1 MAQHENRHLTTEQLS
16 VFLDKQLSGQEEAE
30 YTAHLHTCQHCS
42 QALADL
48 KQTVALLHALPQP
61 ALPRSFALSAS
72 QVTQTARSS
81 SAQEPEQRRQHLH
94 AIPTTTRRV
103 RRHRAGYVARQSIR
117 ALSTLAAVIG
127 LVFFLSGVFVAFPHG
142 GASTASNGSVNVSSS
157 GTTTQRPGISNHATP
172 NVVGSQD
179 SGCNQPVP
187 PTGPCNSRTSPTATP
202 NHQATQAA
210 TGSGT
215 PQIGPST
222 TPNTSSAVDLN
233 SPQVHLGVG
242 VVLLLIGILG
252 VALTRKR
259 RE

>member
-1 MAQHENRHLTTEQLS
+1 MTQHEHRHLTTEQLS
-16 VFLDKQLSGQEEAE
+16 AFLDRQLSAQEETE
-30 YTAHLHTCQHCS
+30 YTAHLHTCQRCS

-61 ALPRSFALSAS
+61 ALPRSFVLSTSQLAS
-72 QVTQTARSS
+72 ATPEPVAQT
-81 SAQEPEQRRQHLH
+81 PEERRQHLH

-127 LVFFLSGVFVAFPHG
+127 LVFFLSGVFVSLPHG
-142 GASTASNGSVNVSSS
+142 GSTASNGSVAAPESQPATEGPKISSHP
-157 GTTTQRPGISNHATP
+157 TPPATACNH
-172 NVVGSQD
+172 
-179 SGCNQPVP
+179 PVP
-187 PTGPCNSRTSPTATP
+187 PTGPCNSRTPQTATP
-202 NHQATQAA
+202 NHQPTQGA

-215 PQIGPST
+215 PQVGPPKS
-222 TPNTSSAVDLN
+222 PSTSSALDLN

-252 VALTRKR
+252 VVLTRKR